1 MDKTMCELC
10 LNKGWIWT
18 INTNTNTQEVQKC
31 DDCNVFESDQEA
43 QYNRGGD
50 KTMKEF
56 DLSIDELEALCEK
69 YDLMLSDPLIGL
81 ISDVIVMVLNKEET
95 RL

>member
-31 DDCNVFESDQEA
+31 DDAMC
-43 QYNRGGD
+43 
-50 KTMKEF
+50 
-56 DLSIDELEALCEK
+56 
-69 YDLMLSDPLIGL
+69 
-81 ISDVIVMVLNKEET
+81 
-95 RL
+95 

>member
-43 QYNRGGD
+43 QLHSSHGG
-50 KTMKEF
+50 
-56 DLSIDELEALCEK
+56 ELA
-69 YDLMLSDPLIGL
+69 
-81 ISDVIVMVLNKEET
+81 
-95 RL
+95 